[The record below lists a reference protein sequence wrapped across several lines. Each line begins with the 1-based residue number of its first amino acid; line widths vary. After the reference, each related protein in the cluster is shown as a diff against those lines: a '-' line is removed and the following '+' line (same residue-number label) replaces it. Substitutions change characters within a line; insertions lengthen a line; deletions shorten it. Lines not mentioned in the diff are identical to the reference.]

1 MSELVSVIMPVYNVE
16 EFVGEALQSILN
28 QTYKNIEV
36 IVVDDGSTDDT
47 YSIVKYFAEND
58 KRVKLYRNERNL
70 KIVKTLN
77 RALSEAKGDYILRMD
92 GDDVSVENRLEVLM
106 SFIKSNPQYSL
117 VGSAY
122 SGIDQDGKERSV
134 SKVPTN
140 QNLIDKTI
148 LLSSPVSHIWLA
160 TKQVYIKLNGYRAN
174 TVEDY
179 DFLLRMYTNN
189 IPFTNIPDVL
199 YKVRLRDGNTA
210 SSQGLKQAK
219 AHQYVVQLYKER
231 VLTGTDSYSDE
242 RFENIVRSTSLME
255 FLHSKSQKFLTKAL
269 QSNNVIS
276 KVFFVSI
283 SILLSQY
290 TFRYILRRYRYK
302 SIMKGVAE

>member
-1 MSELVSVIMPVYNVE
+1 
-16 EFVGEALQSILN
+16 
-28 QTYKNIEV
+28 
-36 IVVDDGSTDDT
+36 
-47 YSIVKYFAEND
+47 
-58 KRVKLYRNERNL
+58 
-70 KIVKTLN
+70 
-77 RALSEAKGDYILRMD
+77 
-92 GDDVSVENRLEVLM
+92 M

-122 SGIDQDGKERSV
+122 SGIDQDGKERGV

-210 SSQGLKQAK
+210 STQGLKQAK
-219 AHQYVVQLYKER
+219 AHQYVLNLYKER
-231 VLTGTDSYSDE
+231 LLKGSDSYSDE
-242 RFENIVRSTSLME
+242 GFENAVRSTPLME
-255 FLHSKSQKFLTKAL
+255 FLHTKSQKFLTKAV

-276 KVFFVSI
+276 KVFFVLI

-302 SIMKGVAE
+302 SIMKGVAK

>member
-36 IVVDDGSTDDT
+36 IVVDDGSTDGT
-47 YSIVKYFAEND
+47 YSIVKCFAEND
-58 KRVKLYRNERNL
+58 KRVKLYRNEKNL

-77 RALSEAKGDYILRMD
+77 RALSVVKGDYILRMD

-122 SGIDQDGKERSV
+122 SGIDQDGKERGV

-210 SSQGLKQAK
+210 STQGLKQAK
-219 AHQYVVQLYKER
+219 AHQYVLNLYKER
-231 VLTGTDSYSDE
+231 LLKGSDSYSDE
-242 RFENIVRSTSLME
+242 GFENAVRSTPLME
-255 FLHSKSQKFLTKAL
+255 FLHTKSQKFLTKAL

-276 KVFFVSI
+276 KVFFVLI

-302 SIMKGVAE
+302 SIMKGVAK